1 MAHHT
6 NQVSGGSVDA
16 KRNLLV
22 LEVVDGVEV
31 AQEQLAEDEVL
42 VVELVEAVLSD
53 RELALAFSLVQVL
66 PGADLKDCIAS
77 FLGARDE
84 EADGPEI
91 ALDVIATLVALAEV
105 GV

>member
-1 MAHHT
+1 VAHHA

-31 AQEQLAEDEVL
+31 PQEQLAEDEVL
-42 VVELVEAVLSD
+42 IVELVEAVLSD
-53 RELALAFSLVQVL
+53 GELALAFGLVQVL
-66 PGADLKDCIAS
+66 PGTDLKDCIAS

-105 GV
+105 CV